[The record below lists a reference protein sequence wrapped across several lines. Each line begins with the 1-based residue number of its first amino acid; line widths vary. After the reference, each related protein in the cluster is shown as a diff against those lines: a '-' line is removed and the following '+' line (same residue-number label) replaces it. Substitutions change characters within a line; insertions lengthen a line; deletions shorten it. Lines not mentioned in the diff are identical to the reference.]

1 MGPLPTM
8 ERKSSCTSSHVN
20 FDGRRTLAALGL
32 RAQLRD
38 IDPSDYFQSI
48 KQLKLTKRYGISRIY
63 DKFSTNWTVRNFLNS
78 VFKIVVNEKKI
89 YLFVKSIS
97 KNFLHHINPHQ

>member
-1 MGPLPTM
+1 MGPLATM
-8 ERKSSCTSSHVN
+8 ERKSSSTSCHVN

-38 IDPSDYFQSI
+38 IDPYDYFQSIKI

-63 DKFSTNWTVRNFLNS
+63 KFSTNWTC
-78 VFKIVVNEKKI
+78 KK
-89 YLFVKSIS
+89 FS
-97 KNFLHHINPHQ
+97 